1 VIFLI
6 ILDLQIKDYNAKKMD
21 RKIFHGNFTP
31 NDLASIL
38 LIHFNRGNLE
48 VHKIGSEDRVA
59 VQIRS
64 KIHAQSGGQ
73 TAIGVTLQQFNDGVV
88 VSVGEQQWLG
98 IAASL
103 GFSALAAI
111 KNPFNL
117 LHRIDDIAQDLEY
130 LQLTDDVWRVLISN
144 VKTIGSGYQLSER
157 LKRIV
162 CDYCQT
168 ANPVGA
174 PSCDACGA
182 PLGNSQPRTC
192 KNCGYVLA
200 QSDPKCPNCKS
211 PF

>member
-1 VIFLI
+1 
-6 ILDLQIKDYNAKKMD
+6 MD

-31 NDLASIL
+31 DDLASIL
-38 LIHFNRGNLE
+38 LIHFNHGNLE

-64 KIHAQSGGQ
+64 TRHAQSGGQ
-73 TAIGVTLQQFNDGVV
+73 TAIGITLQQFDDGVV

-117 LHRIDDIAQDLEY
+117 LHRIDDIAQDFEY
-130 LQLTDDVWRVLISN
+130 LQLTEDIWHVLSSN
-144 VKTIGSGYQLSER
+144 AKTIGSGYQLSER
-157 LKRIV
+157 LKRV
-162 CDYCQT
+162 SCEYCQT

-174 PSCDACGA
+174 PSCEACGA
-182 PLGNSQPRTC
+182 PLGNSQPGTC
-192 KNCGYVLA
+192 NNCGYVLA
-200 QSDPKCPNCKS
+200 QIDQNCPNCKR
-211 PF
+211 PV

>member
-1 VIFLI
+1 
-6 ILDLQIKDYNAKKMD
+6 ME
-21 RKIFHGNFTP
+21 RKIYHGNFTP

-59 VQIRS
+59 VQIQS
-64 KIHAQSGGQ
+64 KSHVQSGGQ
-73 TAIGVTLQQFNDGVV
+73 TAIGVTLQQFDDGVI

-117 LHRIDDIAQDLEY
+117 LHRIDDIAQDFEY
-130 LQLTDDVWRVLISN
+130 IQLTDEIWHVLSSN
-144 VKTIGSGYQLSER
+144 AKTIGSGYQLSER
-157 LKRIV
+157 LKRII

-168 ANPVGA
+168 ANPVGS
-174 PSCDACGA
+174 PSCEACGA

-192 KNCGYVLA
+192 KNCGYVLT
-200 QSDPKCPNCKS
+200 QSDLYCPNCKR
-211 PF
+211 PV

>member
-1 VIFLI
+1 
-6 ILDLQIKDYNAKKMD
+6 MD

-31 NDLASIL
+31 DDLASIL
-38 LIHFNRGNLE
+38 LIHFNHGNLE
-48 VHKIGSEDRVA
+48 VHKIGSKDRVA

-64 KIHAQSGGQ
+64 TSHAQSGGQ
-73 TAIGVTLQQFNDGVV
+73 TAIGVTLQQFDDGVV
-88 VSVGEQQWLG
+88 VSVGEQHWLG

-117 LHRIDDIAQDLEY
+117 LHRLDDIAQDLEY
-130 LQLTDDVWRVLISN
+130 LQLTEDIWRVLGSN
-144 VKTIGSGYQLSER
+144 AKTIGSGYQLSER
-157 LKRIV
+157 LKRIS
-162 CDYCQT
+162 CEYCQT

-182 PLGNSQPRTC
+182 PLGNSQPSIC

-200 QSDPKCPNCKS
+200 QSDLNCPNCKR
-211 PF
+211 PV

>member
-1 VIFLI
+1 
-6 ILDLQIKDYNAKKMD
+6 MD

-48 VHKIGSEDRVA
+48 VHKIGSKDRVV

-64 KIHAQSGGQ
+64 KMYAQSGGQ
-73 TAIGVTLQQFNDGVV
+73 TGIGVTLQQFNDGVV

-117 LHRIDDIAQDLEY
+117 LHRIDDIAQDFEY
-130 LQLTDDVWRVLISN
+130 LQLTDDIWQVLSSN
-144 VKTIGSGYQLSER
+144 VKTIGSGYQLSKR

-162 CDYCQT
+162 CEYCHT

-174 PSCDACGA
+174 PSCGACGA

-192 KNCGYVLA
+192 NNCGYVLA
-200 QSDPKCPNCKS
+200 ESDQNCPNCKI
-211 PF
+211 PI